1 MTSESIC
8 GKDTKKLSRR
18 WAEPLQ
24 GCNSI
29 SGFSIS
35 EIPPG
40 KRKVTIS
47 TPLVHPVEIRNPRN
61 QSITRLDQCPGQESN
76 PKR

>member
-8 GKDTKKLSRR
+8 GKGTKKRCHL

-29 SGFSIS
+29 SGFFSP

-61 QSITRLDQCPGQESN
+61 QSITRINQCPGQEFN